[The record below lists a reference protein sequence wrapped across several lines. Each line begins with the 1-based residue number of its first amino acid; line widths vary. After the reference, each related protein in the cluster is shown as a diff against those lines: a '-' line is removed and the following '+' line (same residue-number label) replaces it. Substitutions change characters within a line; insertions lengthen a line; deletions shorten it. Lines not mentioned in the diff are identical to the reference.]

1 MKKAKFLSKL
11 SKFENIEK
19 SSEEK
24 PSKAEVAKKTKMFES
39 GMICSFEKCYSEV
52 SQKNKYWRF
61 SVIYRRCLKNSY
73 VTI

>member
-39 GMICSFEKCYSEV
+39 GMICSFVKCYSEV
-52 SQKNKYWRF
+52 K
-61 SVIYRRCLKNSY
+61 LLSY
-73 VTI
+73 KKINIGGFR